1 MTATH
6 DRPLVE
12 ARGVVKHF
20 VSRPGIVARLIAR
33 EKETVLQAVAGVD
46 LAVRRGETLGLVGE
60 SGCGKTT
67 LGRLLLRL
75 HEPTSGEIYFDGER
89 IDNARGERLARFRQE
104 AQIVF
109 QNPYASLNPRKTVRQ
124 ILAVPLARR
133 GVRDY
138 YAQEAE
144 SVALLRRVGLNERH
158 LDAYPHQFS
167 GGQRQRIGI
176 ARSLAVRPR
185 FIVAD
190 EPVSSLDVSIQAQIL
205 NLLEELQEEY
215 GLSYLFV
222 AHNLAVVRHVSDRV
236 AVMYLGK
243 IVEQAPTDELY
254 ANPQHPYTRALLS
267 AIPRLER
274 RPRERIVLRGDLP
287 DPTNPPSGCR
297 FHTRCPYKIGRIC
310 ETEVPRWV
318 ERNGHGVACHL
329 FASEATTGGNR

>member
-6 DRPLVE
+6 DRTLVE

-89 IDNARGERLARFRQE
+89 IDNASGERLARFRQE

-176 ARSLAVRPR
+176 ARTLAVRPR

-267 AIPRLER
+267 A
-274 RPRERIVLRGDLP
+274 
-287 DPTNPPSGCR
+287 
-297 FHTRCPYKIGRIC
+297 
-310 ETEVPRWV
+310 
-318 ERNGHGVACHL
+318 
-329 FASEATTGGNR
+329 

>member
-89 IDNARGERLARFRQE
+89 IDNASGERLARFRQE

>member
-1 MTATH
+1 MTAMH

-12 ARGVVKHF
+12 ARGVTKHF
-20 VSRPGIVARLIAR
+20 VFRPGIVARLIAR

-46 LAVRRGETLGLVGE
+46 LAVHRGETLGLVGE

-89 IDNARGERLARFRQE
+89 IDDARGERLARFRQE

-329 FASEATTGGNR
+329 FASDASMGGNR

>member
-1 MTATH
+1 MAH

-12 ARGVVKHF
+12 ARGLTKYF
-20 VSRPGIVARLIAR
+20 VSRPGIAARLLAR
-33 EKETVLQAVAGVD
+33 AHDAVLRAVDGVD
-46 LAVRRGETLGLVGE
+46 LTVQRGETLGLVGE

-75 HEPTSGEIYFDGER
+75 HEPTRGEIYFDGER
-89 IDNARGERLARFRQE
+89 IDTARGERLARFRRE

-124 ILAVPLARR
+124 ILAVPLAQR
-133 GVRDY
+133 GIRDY
-138 YAQEAE
+138 HAQEAE
-144 SVALLRRVGLNERH
+144 SVALLRRVGLTERY

-176 ARSLAVRPR
+176 ARCLAMQPR
-185 FIVAD
+185 FVVAD

-205 NLLEELQEEY
+205 NLLQELQQDY

-243 IVEQAPTDELY
+243 IVEQAPTDELFQ
-254 ANPQHPYTRALLS
+254 NPQHPYTRALLS
-267 AIPRLER
+267 AVPRLER
-274 RPRERIVLRGDLP
+274 QPRERIVLQGDLP
-287 DPTNPPSGCR
+287 DPTNPPAGCR

-310 ETEVPRWV
+310 ETDEPRWV
-318 ERNGHGVACHL
+318 ERGGHGVACHL
-329 FASEATTGGNR
+329 YAAETSTGGNR